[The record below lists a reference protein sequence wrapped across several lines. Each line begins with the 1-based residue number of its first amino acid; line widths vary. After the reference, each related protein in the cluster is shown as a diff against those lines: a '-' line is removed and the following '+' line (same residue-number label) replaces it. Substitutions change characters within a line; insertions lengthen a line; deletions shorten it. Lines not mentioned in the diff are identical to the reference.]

1 MALKYIG
8 CNFILQE
15 YRLLPIYFEYDFF
28 MRSKKTKNNIIII
41 TLLVTLFSIYNIFIY
56 TSDNKPIPVKLNP
69 EASLGLQIWQDNNCW
84 SCHQVY
90 GLGGYLGPDLT
101 NIYSH
106 PDKGESYIKAF
117 LNNGVKTMP
126 KFNFTEKEKDAIV
139 AYLKHIDSTG
149 YYPNYGA
156 RFKYSGWVEI
166 KNKHEE

>member
-1 MALKYIG
+1 
-8 CNFILQE
+8 
-15 YRLLPIYFEYDFF
+15 

-41 TLLVTLFSIYNIFIY
+41 TVLVSLFSIYNFFIY
-56 TSDNKPIPVKLNP
+56 TSENTQPPVKLNP
-69 EASLGLQIWQDNNCW
+69 EASLGLQIWQENNCW

-117 LNNGVKTMP
+117 LNTGVRTMP
-126 KFNFTEKEKDAIV
+126 KFDFTEEEKDAIV

-149 YYPNYGA
+149 YFPNYDA
-156 RFKYSGWVEI
+156 KFNYSGWVEI
-166 KNKHEE
+166 KNKHEK